1 MSAKPTKAY
10 VQFSKRM
17 VVLVMVSVTVIVAVA
32 VLGMIYDSAYD
43 QLPEVMEH
51 YLRFAGVVFVAYSGN
66 SAVEKWL
73 VNTSKTKDSNGSRY
87 SMGSRASWDYAAQDD
102 DYDSV
107 G

>member
-1 MSAKPTKAY
+1 MSAKPTKAKAY

-66 SAVEKWL
+66 SAIEKWL
-73 VNTSKTKDSNGSRY
+73 LNASKAKT
-87 SMGSRASWDYAAQDD
+87 SRASWDDAAQE
-102 DYDSV
+102 DYNSV

>member
-1 MSAKPTKAY
+1 MSTKPTKAY

-17 VVLVMVSVTVIVAVA
+17 VVLVMVSVTVIVAVS

-43 QLPEVMEH
+43 QLPEVLQH
-51 YLRFAGVVFVAYSGN
+51 YLAFASVVFVAYSGN

-73 VNTSKTKDSNGSRY
+73 VNRSKLSSTSETD
-87 SMGSRASWDYAAQDD
+87 ASSEDTT
-102 DYDSV
+102 SV

>member
-66 SAVEKWL
+66 SAIEKWL
-73 VNTSKTKDSNGSRY
+73 VNSAKGKAQ
-87 SMGSRASWDYAAQDD
+87 RASWEDAAQDD
-102 DYDSV
+102 DYNSV